1 MAETLK
7 ALALPEPD
15 RREAAERMALQLKNA
30 REWRDVINT
39 FFYRFCG
46 VPDERGRTIYS

>member
-1 MAETLK
+1 MAGTLRG
-7 ALALPEPD
+7 LALPD
-15 RREAAERMALQLKNA
+15 ADKREAEERMARQLTNA

-46 VPDERGRTIYS
+46 VPDARGRVIYP